1 MQRIDPSGRR
11 VRRDRE
17 GFLPGSR
24 LLSVRW
30 GLVCFSLGWVL
41 CAPAASRAD
50 EATLAVSPAQA
61 VVSHPRFPQSILVG
75 RQLPDGTH
83 LDLTREAKYISADPA
98 IARVDEKG
106 LIWPGAAGQTTIE
119 IVAGGLTAKLAVT
132 SQPLT
137 GPPAL
142 SYCDEVQPILSKAR
156 CNQGACHGYSL
167 GKNGFKLSLRGA
179 DAEFDH
185 FALTKEFHG
194 RRINGEN
201 PSASILLTKPCGD
214 VPHVGGLRFRK
225 DSDSYRRLAEWIREG
240 APSDLGKSPPLVGI
254 EVFPKYQVLPKPG
267 SQQQL
272 QVTARFADGSTRDV
286 TGLTIFTSGNEDRAE
301 VGENGLVTMLAR
313 GEVAVQVRYERVFVV
328 ANIVALDESAG
339 FVWDNSPER
348 NLVDKHA
355 FAKLRD
361 LRMNPSEL
369 SSDAEFL
376 RRVSLDLVGVQP
388 TVDELRGFLADPAP
402 DKRDQV
408 VEKLFGREEFVDHWS
423 LRWGDL
429 LQNGRRYMTEESM
442 YAFRDWLRNAVS
454 SNMPLD
460 KFARELITGEGAVRD
475 SATAGFYRVSTD
487 PKISLERTAQ
497 VFTGIRMLCARCHPH
512 PFENWTQ
519 ADYYGLSS
527 FFNQVT
533 EKPDF
538 ADPLDK
544 IIVVRRD
551 VGFAVNPRT
560 NQPQPPRFLGA
571 NEPQVAPGADRRPI
585 LGEWLTSK
593 QNPLFARSLV
603 NRYWSY
609 FFSRGIID
617 PVDDIRVT
625 NPPINPQLLDALTQ
639 DFIAHDFDVRHLM
652 RTIVQSR
659 TYQLSAR
666 ANPTNVHDLD
676 NFSHALPRRL
686 SAEQLLDS
694 VTVATG
700 VPENIAGAP
709 AGFRAAQVPDTNVT
723 SEFLDLF
730 GRAQRMEACECE
742 RTSET
747 NMLQALH
754 MINGDT
760 LLKKVIAPNSRAMT
774 LANDAKLTPTQRV
787 EEIYLSALCRPPTA
801 EEIKTSLSHIE
812 KYQTPAEAYQD
823 LMWALLNSS
832 DFLFVN

>member
-1 MQRIDPSGRR
+1 LGLFAIAPT
-11 VRRDRE
+11 
-17 GFLPGSR
+17 
-24 LLSVRW
+24 LSAAEESAATSP
-30 GLVCFSLGWVL
+30 LV
-41 CAPAASRAD
+41 
-50 EATLAVSPAQA
+50 VSPAQA

-75 RQLPDGTH
+75 RKLPDGTH
-83 LDLTREAKYISADPA
+83 VDLSREAKFTSADPN
-98 IARVDEKG
+98 IARVDEQG
-106 LIWPGAAGQTTIE
+106 FIWPVGAGQTTIA
-119 IVAGGLTAKLAVT
+119 VTAAGQTAQIAVT
-132 SQPLT
+132 SQPVA
-137 GPPAL
+137 GPVAV
-142 SYCDEVQPILSKAR
+142 SYRDEIQPVLSKAR

-179 DAEFDH
+179 DPEYDH
-185 FALTKEFHG
+185 FALTKEFQG
-194 RRINGEN
+194 RRINAEN
-201 PSASILLTKPCGD
+201 PAASILLTKPCGD
-214 VPHVGGLRFRK
+214 VPHVGGVRFRK
-225 DSDSYRRLAEWIREG
+225 DSDSYRRLADWIREG
-240 APSDLGKSPPLVGI
+240 AASDLGKNPPLVGI

-267 SQQQL
+267 SRQQL
-272 QVTARFADGSTRDV
+272 QVAAKFADGSTRDV
-286 TGLTIFTSGNEDRAE
+286 TALTIFSSGNEDRAD

-328 ANIVALDESAG
+328 ANIAALDESTG
-339 FVWDNSPER
+339 FAWDNPPER
-348 NLVDKHA
+348 NFVDKHV

-369 SSDAEFL
+369 AGDAEFL
-376 RRVSLDLVGVQP
+376 RRVSLDLIGVQP
-388 TVDELRGFLADPAP
+388 TAAELRAFLADPAP
-402 DKRDQV
+402 DKRDRA
-408 VEKLFGREEFVDHWS
+408 VEQLFTRDEFVDHWS

-429 LQNGRRYMTEESM
+429 LQNSRRYMTEESM
-442 YAFRDWLRNAVS
+442 YAFREWLRHAVS

-460 KFARELITGEGAVRD
+460 RFARELITGEGAVRD

-527 FFNQVT
+527 FFNQVS

-538 ADPLDK
+538 ADPQDK
-544 IIVVRRD
+544 IIVVRRE

-571 NEPQVAPGADRRPI
+571 DEPQVPPNVDRRPI
-585 LGEWLTSK
+585 LAEWLTSK

-609 FFSRGIID
+609 FFARGIID

-694 VTVATG
+694 VAAATG

-760 LLKKVIAPNSRAMT
+760 LLKKVAAPNGRVMT
-774 LANDAKLTPTQRV
+774 LVNDAKLTPEQRI
-787 EEIYLSALCRPPTA
+787 EEIYLSTLCRPPTA
-801 EEIKTSLSHIE
+801 AEVKTSLAHIE
-812 KYQTPAEAYQD
+812 KYQSPAEAYQD
-823 LMWALLNSS
+823 LTWALLNSS